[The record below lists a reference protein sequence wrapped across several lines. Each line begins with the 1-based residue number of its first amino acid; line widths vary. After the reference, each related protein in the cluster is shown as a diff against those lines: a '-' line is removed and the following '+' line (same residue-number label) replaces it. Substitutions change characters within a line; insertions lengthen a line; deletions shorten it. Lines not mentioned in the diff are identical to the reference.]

1 MVCLTSCLGAVF
13 FIVSM
18 IYTQNAMHKS
28 QVIQQYKNQLPED
41 LQKVYENVT
50 KERQQ
55 INIYG
60 YVLGLIIS
68 LAVILFN
75 YRLKQNK
82 LTTFNTICLVAVISF
97 VTHYFYYMLTPKTT
111 HMLEHI
117 KTPEQTKAWL
127 QMYKNMQFYYH
138 SGLLLGLIAV
148 ILLAFAFRC

>member
-1 MVCLTSCLGAVF
+1 MVCLTSCLGAIF

-18 IYTQNAMHKS
+18 IYTQNAIHRS
-28 QVIQQYKNQLPED
+28 QVIQKYKMQLPGN
-41 LQKVYENVT
+41 LQKVYENIT

-55 INIYG
+55 INLYG

-68 LAVILFN
+68 LVVILFN

-82 LTTFNTICLVAVISF
+82 LTTFNTICLVLVVSF
-97 VTHYFYYMLTPKTT
+97 TTHYFYYMLSPKTT

-117 KTPEQTKAWL
+117 NSPEQNKAWL
-127 QMYKNMQFYYH
+127 QMYKTMQFYYH

-148 ILLAFAFRC
+148 VLLAFAFRC